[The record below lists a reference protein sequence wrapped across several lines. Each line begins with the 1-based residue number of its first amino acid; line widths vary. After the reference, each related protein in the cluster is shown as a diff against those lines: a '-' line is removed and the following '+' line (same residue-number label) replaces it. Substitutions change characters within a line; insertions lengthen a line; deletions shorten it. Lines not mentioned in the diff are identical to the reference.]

1 MWLSQKDYYFEFGS
15 QSFLSRKK
23 SHQIEHDV
31 LIKKEFRRIFIK
43 KKKNKQNNKRQRQRK
58 AEEKKNSYKSPA
70 LVMKLLLAKHQICH
84 KQGNLRLI

>member
-43 KKKNKQNNKRQRQRK
+43 KKKKTSKITRDRDREKQRK
-58 AEEKKNSYKSPA
+58 RKTVINH
-70 LVMKLLLAKHQICH
+70 LHL
-84 KQGNLRLI
+84 